1 MFVTCLALRQ
11 QEYLIPNDEFER
23 QVMMKGNL
31 QETLVRENT
40 LSTVSNA
47 ASFVPTVRQYVWTPW
62 VAAEHSIEVV
72 LLSGIDTM
80 APRRASTLEAASKLS
95 TCDPTSNTS
104 KMHPE
109 DVQQSRV
116 NNMLKLCDKTSVI
129 WQYIQLGLEH
139 ALSAAQGFMACDL

>member
-47 ASFVPTVRQYVWTPW
+47 ASFVPTVRQYV
-62 VAAEHSIEVV
+62 
-72 LLSGIDTM
+72 
-80 APRRASTLEAASKLS
+80 
-95 TCDPTSNTS
+95 
-104 KMHPE
+104 
-109 DVQQSRV
+109 
-116 NNMLKLCDKTSVI
+116 
-129 WQYIQLGLEH
+129 
-139 ALSAAQGFMACDL
+139 